1 MASPHSRLPLYQG
14 EPIANQQRFSW
25 DALNVTNATTC
36 GMDKCYFQGERE
48 GEGWLVAWRA
58 RRVSR
63 AADLKL
69 LSKAWAFA
77 EELRADFGVDHLL
90 RGAPFLATLARQQ
103 AKHLNAKINISL
115 DRRKYPPRK
124 GFPTKDGV
132 KQIYAA
138 WPHPVQA
145 VRSCSWPTCMVLKC
159 THLIRRHGPNG
170 LIGRPSPAD
179 LSDPAQIDNTAQ
191 AIEGFVASAPNK
203 TKLRLGLQQNFA
215 LVTAMLK
222 AHPCLKRDFKVYL
235 RNDGAVLNLDLDRC
249 KRDKSGSVSLSDKD
263 KSRLGNKTII
273 LTTEPLR
280 LTCRPCLSSPCSYEG
295 QADKD
300 RQRNEQPGTQARSAS
315 AN

>member
-1 MASPHSRLPLYQG
+1 M
-14 EPIANQQRFSW
+14 
-25 DALNVTNATTC
+25 
-36 GMDKCYFQGERE
+36 
-48 GEGWLVAWRA
+48 
-58 RRVSR
+58 
-63 AADLKL
+63 
-69 LSKAWAFA
+69 
-77 EELRADFGVDHLL
+77 L
-90 RGAPFLATLARQQ
+90 RGPPFLATLSHEQ
-103 AKHLNAKINISL
+103 ATYLNAKIQARL
-115 DRRKYPPRK
+115 DRQKHPKWHYPYRSILRH
-124 GFPTKDGV
+124 GYNITLV
-132 KQIYAA
+132 RYYAA
-138 WPHPVQA
+138 GPHPVQA